1 MIMRPRHRPDR
12 YGRYVFFICSFL
24 FLPILRRV
32 REEQCVSACDHN
44 QVFLSVSFFLQN
56 PIVSE

>member
-1 MIMRPRHRPDR
+1 M
-12 YGRYVFFICSFL
+12 VFMFFSSVLYF

-32 REEQCVSACDHN
+32 REEQSVSACDHN
-44 QVFLSVSFFLQN
+44 QDFLSVSFFLPN